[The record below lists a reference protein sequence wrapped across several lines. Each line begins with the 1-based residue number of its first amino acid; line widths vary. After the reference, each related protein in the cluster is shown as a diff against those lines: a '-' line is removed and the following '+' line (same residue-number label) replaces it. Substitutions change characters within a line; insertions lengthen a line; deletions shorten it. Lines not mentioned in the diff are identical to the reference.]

1 MKEEV
6 GKASTPEKS
15 YLFRADDNYTKG
27 DPVGFELASV
37 DAQEAEIQD
46 FQEHVLDKES
56 GQTSRYVSFSTAIA
70 IPGGGGSRRF
80 TKKNKILKV
89 ALEAL
94 QNLEAEGKIMIY
106 TPEKVAE
113 LISQHPKKKIRNLAN
128 DVKTAMEKNGE
139 IIMEGQ
145 IPGDLI
151 FWAK

>member
-6 GKASTPEKS
+6 GKAITSEKS

-37 DAQEAEIQD
+37 DIQKAEIQD
-46 FQEHVLDKES
+46 FKEHVLDKES

-80 TKKNKILKV
+80 TKKNKIFKV

-94 QNLEAEGKIMIY
+94 QNLEAEGKIRIY

-139 IIMEGQ
+139 IIIEGQ
-145 IPGDLI
+145 IPGYLI